1 MAKRLKAA
9 ERKASILA
17 VAKLLF
23 ADKGYHGVSVDEI
36 AHRLGVSPAVLYR
49 HFPSKEALYRSVV
62 EGMSGSRQTY
72 IEAAING
79 PDDFPSVL
87 SRISKVFA
95 AKAAQDPDF
104 LRMEMQSALEGSSAT
119 ERFIRNR
126 WQAITDYVEYNLQ
139 QLNRHRPGRKLNE
152 TVTSLMYQGMLRE
165 LLYQKCVINNERYEN
180 FSIDELVDQAVQYFL
195 TMISYSEFSHAG
207 TL

>member
-9 ERKASILA
+9 ERRASILA
-17 VAKLLF
+17 VAKILF

-49 HFPSKEALYRSVV
+49 HFPSKEALYQSVV
-62 EGMSGSRQTY
+62 EGMAGSRHTY

-87 SRISKVFA
+87 TRISKVFA
-95 AKAAQDPDF
+95 NKVARDPDF
-104 LRMEMQSALEGSSAT
+104 LRMEMQSALEGSAVT

-126 WQAITDYVEYNLQ
+126 WQAITDYLEYNLQ
-139 QLNRHRPGRKLNE
+139 QLNRERRGRTLNE
-152 TVTSLMYQGMLRE
+152 AVTSLMYQGMLRE
-165 LLYQKCVINNERYEN
+165 LLYQKCIINNERYQGL
-180 FSIDELVDQAVQYFL
+180 SVDDLVEQAVQSL
-195 TMISYSEFSHAG
+195 LAMIDYPQ
-207 TL
+207 

>member
-9 ERKASILA
+9 ERRASILA
-17 VAKLLF
+17 VAKILF

-49 HFPSKEALYRSVV
+49 HFPSKEALYRAVV
-62 EGMSGSRQTY
+62 EGMAGSRHTY

-87 SRISKVFA
+87 ARISKVFA
-95 AKAAQDPDF
+95 ANVAKDPDF
-104 LRMEMQSALEGSSAT
+104 LRMEMQSALEGSTAT

-126 WQAITDYVEYNLQ
+126 WQAITDFVEYNLQ
-139 QLNRHRPGRKLNE
+139 QLNQHRTGHKLNE
-152 TVTSLMYQGMLRE
+152 AVTSLMYQGMLRE
-165 LLYQKCVINNERYEN
+165 LLYQKCVIDNERYQ
-180 FSIDELVDQAVQYFL
+180 SLTIDELVDQAVQLFL
-195 TMISYSEFSHAG
+195 AMIGYSETADA
-207 TL
+207 L